1 MLYDITLPK
10 FRFFSS
16 HLFSS
21 NSKHTTL
28 HKHVCISPT
37 TEKNIFVQDFAV
49 QFVSSPNHILS
60 FSLSLSF
67 FFLSFLS
74 GTKITHDAR
83 FQRESRCSLCVCCI
97 CTKLKSSLFFFER
110 IKKQLLFGNY
120 CFCVCKVSSNSKN
133 TCHLIEIKYWFAK
146 IACQTHRII

>member
-1 MLYDITLPK
+1 MTSRYLSFASFLHICFQAILNIRLCTSMCVFRRRLKRTFSFKILLCSLSLRLITFCRFLSLS
-10 FRFFSS
+10 RFFS
-16 HLFSS
+16 
-21 NSKHTTL
+21 
-28 HKHVCISPT
+28 
-37 TEKNIFVQDFAV
+37 Q
-49 QFVSSPNHILS
+49 
-60 FSLSLSF
+60 
-67 FFLSFLS
+67 FLS